1 MSIKKLSIFER
12 VNCGPSRRV
21 LNDQKNAF
29 IVIFASSISL
39 SLPFNILSSDLTQN
53 LLQPLTLIV
62 DLFSNWKE
70 KTLAQTTYFIFRHGK
85 GKMTFVSGVVY
96 EGQWQYDEMTG
107 YGTLKCP
114 DGTIQEGNW
123 KDGSLNGCVLFT
135 WPHGVTEYREYK
147 QGQG

>member
-62 DLFSNWKE
+62 DLFSNWKA
-70 KTLAQTTYFIFRHGK
+70 KDFSPNYLFYF
-85 GKMTFVSGVVY
+85 
-96 EGQWQYDEMTG
+96 QAWQGENDVCVRG
-107 YGTLKCP
+107 R
-114 DGTIQEGNW
+114 IR
-123 KDGSLNGCVLFT
+123 GSVA
-135 WPHGVTEYREYK
+135 V
-147 QGQG
+147 